1 MFNTNFLR
9 KFFYR
14 NMCMILTMF
23 RGLNQ
28 LYRYHIFKDS
38 TDKNTPLFNISHVV
52 LELDSVVFRS
62 YLEGGRNRPNK
73 P

>member
-1 MFNTNFLR
+1 
-9 KFFYR
+9 
-14 NMCMILTMF
+14 MILTMF

-28 LYRYHIFKDS
+28 LYIYHIFKDS
-38 TDKNTPLFNISHVV
+38 TDKNTPLFINIRHVV
-52 LELDSVVFRS
+52 LAIDSVVFRS

>member
-1 MFNTNFLR
+1 
-9 KFFYR
+9 
-14 NMCMILTMF
+14 MCMILTMF

-28 LYRYHIFKDS
+28 LYRYHILKDS
-38 TDKNTPLFNISHVV
+38 TDKNTRLFNISHVV